1 MQHQAEQV
9 YRKTAKQM
17 SQASETSRVN
27 SKPKAR
33 DDVPFSELLSFAH
46 DLANLSETSVLKYF
60 RKHTAVENKSQRG
73 FDPVTEADKAAER
86 IIAKTLKSRF
96 PDHSLTGEEFGHV
109 NGSSPY
115 RWVIDPIDGTRA
127 FIMGSPLWGTLI
139 GLLDGDTPVLGL
151 MNQPFTGE
159 RYWAGEKASYMRLRD
174 GKPQRIRTRACPRLA
189 DAILTTTHPDLF
201 ERGHQQDVHKA
212 LGRSVR
218 MTRYGGDCYHFALL
232 ASGLIDAVFEA
243 GVKSYDVVALIPI
256 IERAGGCMTAWDG
269 GRAING
275 GNVIATG
282 DPRLHEAALKLIS
295 RA

>member
-1 MQHQAEQV
+1 
-9 YRKTAKQM
+9 M
-17 SQASETSRVN
+17 SQAREPPRGK
-27 SKPKAR
+27 SKPNR
-33 DDVPFSELLSFAH
+33 PIEVPVSELMDLAH
-46 DLANLSETSVLKYF
+46 ELANLSETAVLKYF
-60 RKHTAVENKSQRG
+60 RRHIAVENKSAAG
-73 FDPVTEADKAAER
+73 FDPVTQADKAAER
-86 IIAKTLKSRF
+86 VIAKALKSRF

-139 GLLDGDTPVLGL
+139 GLLEGDTPVLGL

-159 RYWAGEKASYMRLRD
+159 RFWADGKAAYMRVRD
-174 GKPQRIRTRACPRLA
+174 GKPKRLKTRACPRLNEA
-189 DAILTTTHPDLF
+189 TLTTTHPDLF
-201 ERGHQQDVHKA
+201 EAGHQDAVHRA
-212 LGRSVR
+212 LRSKVR

-256 IERAGGCMTAWDG
+256 VERAGGCMTTWDG
-269 GRAING
+269 GSAING

-282 DPRLHEAALKLIS
+282 DPRLHEAALKLI
-295 RA
+295 AKA

>member
-1 MQHQAEQV
+1 
-9 YRKTAKQM
+9 M
-17 SQASETSRVN
+17 SQASETSRGNVN
-27 SKPKAR
+27 PKPHAN
-33 DDVPFSELLSFAH
+33 VPFSELLSLAH
-46 DLANLSETSVLKYF
+46 ELADLSELAVLKYF
-60 RKHTAVENKSQRG
+60 RKHIVVENKSLGG
-73 FDPVTEADKAAER
+73 FDPVTQADRAAER

-96 PDHSLTGEEFGHV
+96 PEHRLTGEEFGNV
-109 NGSSPY
+109 TGSSPY
-115 RWVIDPIDGTRA
+115 RWVVDPIDGTRA

-139 GLLDGDTPVLGL
+139 GLLEGDTPVLGI

-159 RYWAGEKASYMRLRD
+159 RYWAGEKASYMRLRES
-174 GKPQRIRTRACPRLA
+174 KPQRIRTRACPRLA
-189 DAILTTTHPDLF
+189 DATLTTTHPDLF
-201 ERGHQQDVHKA
+201 ESGHQQDVHKA

-269 GRAING
+269 GPAVNG

-282 DPRLHEAALKLIS
+282 DPRLHEAALKLI
-295 RA
+295 AKA

>member
-1 MQHQAEQV
+1 
-9 YRKTAKQM
+9 M
-17 SQASETSRVN
+17 SQASETSRGKLN
-27 SKPKAR
+27 PKTRAN
-33 DDVPFSELLSFAH
+33 VPFSELLSLAH
-46 DLANLSETSVLKYF
+46 ELADLSETAVLKYF
-60 RKHTAVENKSQRG
+60 RKHVAVENKSLSG
-73 FDPVTEADKAAER
+73 FDPVTHADKAAER

-96 PDHSLTGEEFGHV
+96 PEHSLTGEEFGNV
-109 NGSSPY
+109 SGSSPY
-115 RWVIDPIDGTRA
+115 RWVVDPIDGTRA

-139 GLLDGDTPVLGL
+139 GLLEGNTPVLGI

-159 RYWAGEKASYMRLRD
+159 RYWAGEKASYMRVRQS
-174 GKPQRIRTRACPRLA
+174 KPQRIKTRACPRLA
-189 DAILTTTHPDLF
+189 DATLTTTHPDLF
-201 ERGHQQDVHKA
+201 ETEHQRDVHKA

-269 GRAING
+269 GPAVNG

-295 RA
+295 KA

>member
-1 MQHQAEQV
+1 
-9 YRKTAKQM
+9 M
-17 SQASETSRVN
+17 SQARAPARGIA
-27 SKPKAR
+27 KPKSPSN
-33 DDVPFSELLSFAH
+33 VPISELLELAH
-46 DLANLSETSVLKYF
+46 DLADLSETAILKYF
-60 RKHTAVENKSQRG
+60 RKHIAVENKSADG
-73 FDPVTEADKAAER
+73 FDPVTQADKAAER
-86 IIAKTLKSRF
+86 VIAKALKSRF

-139 GLLDGDTPVLGL
+139 GLLEGDTPVLGI

-159 RYWAGEKASYMRLRD
+159 RFWADGKASYVRVRD
-174 GKPQRIRTRACPRLA
+174 GKPKRLKTRACPRLA
-189 DAILTTTHPDLF
+189 DATLTTTHPGLF
-201 ERGHQQDVHKA
+201 ETGHQDAVHRALCSKA
-212 LGRSVR
+212 R

-256 IERAGGCMTAWDG
+256 VERAGGCMTTWDG
-269 GRAING
+269 GSAIDG

-282 DPRLHEAALKLIS
+282 DPRLHEAALKLI
-295 RA
+295 AKA

>member
-1 MQHQAEQV
+1 
-9 YRKTAKQM
+9 M
-17 SQASETSRVN
+17 SQASENTSKN
-27 SKPKAR
+27 SNPKAR
-33 DDVPFSELLSFAH
+33 AAVPFFELLNLAH
-46 DLANLSETSVLKYF
+46 DLADLSETEVLKHF
-60 RKHTAVENKSQRG
+60 RKHVAVENKSRSG

-86 IIAKTLKSRF
+86 IIAKSLKSRF
-96 PDHSLTGEEFGHV
+96 PGHSLTGEEFGHV
-109 NGSSPY
+109 HGSAPY

-139 GLLDGDTPVLGL
+139 GLLEGDSPVLGI

-159 RYWAGEKASYMRLRD
+159 RYWSGEKASFVRVRN
-174 GKPQRIRTRACPRLA
+174 GKPQRIRTRTCPRLA
-189 DAILTTTHPDLF
+189 DATLTTTHPDLF
-201 ERGHQQDVHKA
+201 ETRHQQNVHKA

-232 ASGLIDAVFEA
+232 ASGFIDAVFEA

-256 IERAGGCMTAWDG
+256 IERAGGCVTAWDG
-269 GRAING
+269 GPAING

-295 RA
+295 KA

>member
-1 MQHQAEQV
+1 
-9 YRKTAKQM
+9 M
-17 SQASETSRVN
+17 SQASETSRGK
-27 SKPKAR
+27 SKPKPR
-33 DDVPFSELLSFAH
+33 DEASYSDLLSLAH
-46 DLANLSETSVLKYF
+46 DLADLSETAILKYF
-60 RKHTAVENKSQRG
+60 RKQVVVENKSRSG
-73 FDPVTEADKAAER
+73 FDPVTQADKAAER
-86 IIAKTLKSRF
+86 VIAKTLKFRF
-96 PDHSLTGEEFGHV
+96 PGHSVTGEEFGHV

-139 GLLDGDTPVLGL
+139 GLLEGDKPVLGI

-159 RYWAGEKASYMRLRD
+159 RYWAGEKASYVRLRN
-174 GKPQRIRTRACPRLA
+174 GKPQRIKTRSCPRLA
-189 DAILTTTHPDLF
+189 DATITTTHPDLF
-201 ERGHQQDVHKA
+201 EPGHQQNVHEA

-256 IERAGGCMTAWDG
+256 VERAGGCMTAWDG
-269 GRAING
+269 GTAING

-282 DPRLHEAALKLIS
+282 DPRLHEAALKLI
-295 RA
+295 AKA